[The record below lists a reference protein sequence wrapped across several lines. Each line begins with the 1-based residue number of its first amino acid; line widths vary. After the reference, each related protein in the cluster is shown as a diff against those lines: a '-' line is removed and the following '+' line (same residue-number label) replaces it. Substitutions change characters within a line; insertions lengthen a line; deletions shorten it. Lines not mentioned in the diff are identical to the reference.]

1 MVIRI
6 EFSST
11 LEMLD
16 LVQSASDQILRPL
29 CLDEDTEQQ
38 VNVTI
43 RESVINA
50 IRHGNREDTNKRVF
64 VEFSTEDTADGCL
77 LTIRVRDEGE
87 GFDPASVPDPRADEN
102 LLKTGGRGMLMIR
115 TFMDDVQLDTVSGGG
130 TEIRMRKHIPVVPS
144 AGKLPR

>member
-29 CLDEDTEQQ
+29 CLDDDIEQQ
-38 VNVTI
+38 VNTTI

-50 IRHGNREDTNKRVF
+50 IRHGNRNDTNKRVF
-64 VEFSTEDTADGCL
+64 VEFSTENSADGCD

-87 GFDPASVPDPRADEN
+87 GFDLASVPDPCAEEN
-102 LLKTGGRGMLMIR
+102 LLKTSGRGILMIR
-115 TFMDDVQLDTVSGGG
+115 TYMDDVELDTVSGGG
-130 TEIRMRKHIPVVPS
+130 TEIRMHKHIPVVPS
-144 AGKLPR
+144 SGKIPL